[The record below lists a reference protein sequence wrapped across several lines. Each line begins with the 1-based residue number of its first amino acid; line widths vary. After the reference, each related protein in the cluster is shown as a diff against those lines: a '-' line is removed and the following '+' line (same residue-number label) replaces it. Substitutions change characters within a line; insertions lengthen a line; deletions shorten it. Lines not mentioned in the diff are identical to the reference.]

1 MNTPTSLSLL
11 HLAKGQPHDAIWTNT
26 FRRALAP
33 LGNVKVIADAGKM
46 PVEEQL
52 ALIRECDVLLAG
64 WNSNPIPPEITQ
76 NPGKLRYVCNI
87 TGGMRGF
94 IPIEIITAG
103 IPVTNWGTA
112 PAFEVAEG
120 ALTLLLAMLK
130 NLRGH
135 IDEKRKGEWT
145 GNFSE
150 TGSASLG
157 GSLRNIR
164 VGLYGL
170 GMIGRKF
177 VEMLR
182 PFGCAISAYDPFA
195 GDWPADVRRVE
206 TLEELF
212 STAEAVSIHA
222 GVNDSTRKSVTAEL
236 LSLLPDH
243 GIVINT
249 ARGEILDQDAL
260 FAELE
265 SGRLR
270 AGLDV
275 LSDGDSLPPEHPARQ
290 WPNLILSAH
299 AIGIPNWPVPQKHP
313 ECPLQIFHEVC
324 VENLGRFS
332 RGEPLRYTISEA
344 QYQRMT

>member
-1 MNTPTSLSLL
+1 MNTPASLSLL
-11 HLAKGQPHDAIWTNT
+11 HLAKEQPHPAIWTNT
-26 FRRALAP
+26 FRRALEP
-33 LGNVKVIADAGKM
+33 LGNLQTIADAAKM
-46 PVEEQL
+46 PVEEQVN
-52 ALIRECDVLLAG
+52 LIRNCDVLLVG
-64 WNSNPIPPEITQ
+64 WNANPIPLEITQ

-94 IPIEIITAG
+94 VPVEVIQSG

-130 NLRGH
+130 NLRAH
-135 IDEKRKGEWT
+135 IDEKRKGEWS

-150 TGSASLG
+150 TGPTARG
-157 GSLRNIR
+157 GSLRNVR

-182 PFGCAISAYDPFA
+182 PFGCTVSAYDPFA

-206 TLEELF
+206 SLEELF
-212 STAEAVSIHA
+212 STADAVSLHA
-222 GVNDSTRKSVTAEL
+222 GVNETTRKSVTADL
-236 LSLLPDH
+236 LSRLPNG
-243 GIVINT
+243 GILINT
-249 ARGEILDQDAL
+249 ARGEIVDQEAL
-260 FAELE
+260 FVELE

-275 LSDGDSLPPEHPARQ
+275 LSDGDRLPPEHPARQ
-290 WPNLILSAH
+290 WPNLILTAH
-299 AIGIPNWPVPQKHP
+299 AIGIPNWPIRQEHP

-324 VENLGRFS
+324 LENLNRYAQ
-332 RGEPLRYTISEA
+332 GEPLHFLISEA